1 MEKELSRRIDEL
13 IISCA
18 IGQFGMGCDK
28 AELTRLASEY
38 GNVNDS
44 YKLSPTLLA
53 FESENEKNIAL
64 NLEKKV
70 NDIIFQQRRFYREL
84 GLGSHGSI
92 FKTKTRK
99 YKPRTPSPR
108 TPSPRACSPKTR
120 RSHCNMMG
128 GKRRTRINSKRRR
141 S

>member
-1 MEKELSRRIDEL
+1 MEKEKELSRRIDEL

-18 IGQFGMGCDK
+18 IGPFGMGCDK
-28 AELTRLASEY
+28 AKLTRLASEY

-44 YKLSPTLLA
+44 YYKLSPTLRA
-53 FESENEKNIAL
+53 FESENEKKIAL
-64 NLEKKV
+64 NLEKRV

-84 GLGSHGSI
+84 GSHGSI
-92 FKTKTRK
+92 FKTRK

-128 GKRRTRINSKRRR
+128 GKRGTRINSKRRR